1 MKSAKTS
8 LLKSIFQRIY
18 RIYAVRENVTL
29 GKRVH
34 IGLGSFIWAPNKL
47 EVGSDVYIGKNC
59 TIQVD
64 GCIGNYVLLANQ
76 VGLIGRWDH
85 DYRAVGRPI
94 RYAPW
99 IGDKDYSGE
108 GKEKGIIIGDDV
120 WIGFGAIVLSGVEIG
135 RGAIVAAGTIVTK
148 NVAPYSIVAGIPAK
162 KVGQR
167 FSWKEIQQHEEPIY
181 GQTITEI
188 PMMETVES
196 INYKDSI

>member
-1 MKSAKTS
+1 MKSVKTS
-8 LLKSIFQRIY
+8 LLKSVLQRIY
-18 RIYAVRENVTL
+18 HFYAVRENVTL

-34 IGLGSFIWAPNKL
+34 IGLGSFIWAPNKMD
-47 EVGSDVYIGKNC
+47 VGSDVYIGKNC

-64 GCIGNYVLLANQ
+64 GRIGNYALLANQ

-99 IGDKDYSGE
+99 IGDEDYLGE

-120 WIGFGAIVLSGVEIG
+120 WVGFGAIVLSGVEVG

-148 NVAPYSIVAGIPAK
+148 DVAPYSIVAGIPAK

-167 FSWKEIQQHEEPIY
+167 FSWEEIQQHEEQIY
-181 GQTITEI
+181 GRSITEI
-188 PMMETVES
+188 PIIETVEGT
-196 INYKDSI
+196 NFKDRI